1 LTNKAISEAE
11 RRAELEAE
19 ALKKEAR
26 EEKKRQKAEAEAL
39 ALAKTIYENIWLAF
53 SKDWVKGRSFA
64 YANLL
69 QNLTK
74 CASELVPHYMT
85 AKEHMAMVTE
95 AAGNVQEGSHTVEDD
110 PRELIGKWIAGE
122 AELSRIP
129 LGKVVQ

>member
-1 LTNKAISEAE
+1 MKTQADL
-11 RRAELEAE
+11 RLEAE
-19 ALKKEAR
+19 ERRLKKEASAER
-26 EEKKRQKAEAEAL
+26 KRQKAEAEAL
-39 ALAKTIYENIWLAF
+39 ALAKNIYENIWLQF
-53 SKDWVKGRSFA
+53 SKDWSRGRSYA

-85 AKEHMAMVTE
+85 AKEHMAMVNE
-95 AAGNVQEGSHTVEDD
+95 AASNVQEGSHGTHDD

-129 LGKVVQ
+129 LGKVQ